1 VQLNGFKTVT
11 FVSTKRRQKFM
22 FFTKT
27 IPKEMNWFRYI
38 KKVCFLKNMKILG
51 IFFYFLLI
59 WYHQTVTAIEKAKK
73 AKELLRIILKFFFT
87 QEKLSTVLASLFVKF
102 LTSLI
107 MSARIL
113 FFREAERAEKS
124 QIVAP

>member
-1 VQLNGFKTVT
+1 LEF
-11 FVSTKRRQKFM
+11 
-22 FFTKT
+22 
-27 IPKEMNWFRYI
+27 
-38 KKVCFLKNMKILG
+38 
-51 IFFYFLLI
+51 FFYFLLI
-59 WYHQTVTAIEKAKK
+59 WYHQTVTAIEIAKK